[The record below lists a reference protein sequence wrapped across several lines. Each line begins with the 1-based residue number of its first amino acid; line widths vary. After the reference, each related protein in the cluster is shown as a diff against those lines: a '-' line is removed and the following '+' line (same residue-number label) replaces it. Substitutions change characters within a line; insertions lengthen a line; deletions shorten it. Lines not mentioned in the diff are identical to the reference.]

1 MAYQSEFVSEL
12 PLFPLDESLI
22 KELIEFFCY
31 LLRFHVSTFPHRLH
45 TR

>member
-1 MAYQSEFVSEL
+1 MEYQAEFGSEL

-31 LLRFHVSTFPHRLH
+31 LLGFHVSTIRL
-45 TR
+45 